1 MYTREF
7 PGVYKY
13 LFALCGEQTLAE
25 ELTQE
30 TFYRAIQNSETFRGT
45 CKLSVWLC
53 QIGKNLYLSQLRRE
67 RRRPQ
72 ISETDQP
79 SHPDPEEALLRH
91 DTAMLLHRR
100 LPKKGFNNTRFQDK
114 ILIVNLSQLERV
126 FEAGAT
132 VDENTLRAAKLVQ
145 GPCDAVKLLGN
156 GTLTKNLNVVV
167 DFVSASAREKVTQA
181 GGTVTVLSE
190 A

>member
-1 MYTREF
+1 MQNGGEKGLDFEEVYTREF

-30 TFYRAIQNSETFRGT
+30 TFYRAIQSSESFRGT

-53 QIGKNLYLSQLRRE
+53 QIGKNLYLSQMRRE

-72 ISETDQP
+72 ISETDQT

-100 LPKKGFNNTRFQDK
+100 LHTLPDPYKEVFSLRTFGE
-114 ILIVNLSQLERV
+114 LSFAQIGELFGKSESWARV
-126 FEAGAT
+126 T
-132 VDENTLRAAKLVQ
+132 YHRAKL
-145 GPCDAVKLLGN
+145 KL
-156 GTLTKNLNVVV
+156 K
-167 DFVSASAREKVTQA
+167 EETQ
-181 GGTVTVLSE
+181 
-190 A
+190 

>member
-1 MYTREF
+1 MLQLHTIKPN
-7 PGVYKY
+7 PGAKHRKKR
-13 LFALCGEQTLAE
+13 LGNGESSGL
-25 ELTQE
+25 
-30 TFYRAIQNSETFRGT
+30 
-45 CKLSVWLC
+45 
-53 QIGKNLYLSQLRRE
+53 GKTGGQM
-67 RRRPQ
+67 P
-72 ISETDQP
+72 
-79 SHPDPEEALLRH
+79 
-91 DTAMLLHRR
+91 LHRR